1 MEQNLNNKVEIT
13 DKFQNFY
20 EKNKKK
26 IYIIC
31 SFLIIFI
38 VSLTILNIKNK
49 NNNLLIA
56 EKYVKAG
63 MALSSGSKEKS
74 LDLLEEIILS
84 KNSFYGILA
93 LNMIVEK
100 ELVSDKKQ
108 ILNYFQ
114 ILNKTKQSKENKDII
129 NLKKALF
136 LIKNSEIENGKKILN
151 EMIKNNSNL
160 QFLAKEIIE

>member
-114 ILNKTKQSKENKDII
+114 IINKTKQSKENKDII